1 MVTTRRIPLFQLA
14 GILSLLTNI
23 TPGSVMGAPQD
34 QIGPVAARPTCV
46 SRALELL
53 GSLESE
59 LYFIAR
65 SRFELEANPLK
76 YCFLA
81 GSSSKIFV
89 QFQENRKLCNSLN
102 ERLKTV
108 SKLSEFEVQIGLMRD
123 GVNGSY
129 LFCSQLEGAPALFE
143 LLDSMETIA
152 HAVRQSQVIL
162 QDAFGDFVPSL
173 R

>member
-1 MVTTRRIPLFQLA
+1 MVATGRIQIFKLA
-14 GILSLLTNI
+14 CSLSLLAI
-23 TPGSVMGAPQD
+23 LSPGSVRGAPQD

-46 SRALELL
+46 SRALDLL

-89 QFQENRKLCNSLN
+89 QFQENRKLCYSIN

-108 SKLSEFEVQIGLMRD
+108 SKLNEFEIQVDQVRNGI
-123 GVNGSY
+123 NGSY
-129 LFCSQLEGAPALFE
+129 LFCSQLEGAAALFE
-143 LLDSMETIA
+143 LLDGMETIA
-152 HAVRQSQVIL
+152 HAVRQSQVTL
-162 QDAFGDFVPSL
+162 QEAFGDFVPSL
-173 R
+173 E